1 MSYQNIT
8 IVGNVGR
15 DPEIKYLQNGDAVC
29 DFTVAVSKVSGKGEA
44 RKETTTWF
52 KISLWRSLAEIAG
65 QYVKKG
71 QKVLISGEV
80 KASAYTTQTGE
91 VRASLEITGNELRM
105 LSRVD
110 GGENAGGDS
119 GMGGGNMNNSAPQ
132 SAPARGGGNRR
143 PASGGE
149 PTYTD
154 PEDIPF

>member
-1 MSYQNIT
+1 MSYQQIT

-15 DPEIKYLQNGDAVC
+15 DPEIKYMSNGDAVC
-29 DFTVAVSKVSGKGEA
+29 DFTVAVSKVTGKGEA

-52 KISLWRSLAEIAG
+52 KCTAWRNLAEIAG

-71 QKVLISGEV
+71 MKVLVAGEV

-91 VRASLEITGNELRM
+91 VRASLEITANELRT
-105 LSRVD
+105 LSSR
-110 GGENAGGDS
+110 GELENNGGGD
-119 GMGGGNMNNSAPQ
+119 MGGNSAPAP
-132 SAPARGGGNRR
+132 APARGGNRR
-143 PASGGE
+143 QPNSE